1 MHGPGGD
8 NLLLFVAGIPG
19 EAEEP
24 ESHSTMVRW
33 LLGANAEVR
42 FVEWRRERRRR
53 SSGSAYPGPPPLPEE
68 GPWHFPRKAAA
79 SVSLVCESASR
90 AGRHVTFIDVNR
102 PGVYQELVRRWVG
115 ANDVFPL
122 LIRSDGSRLEG
133 IENFTPRN
141 VRAFVT
147 GP

>member
-1 MHGPGGD
+1 MRGPGGD
-8 NLLLFVAGIPG
+8 DFLLFVAGIPG

-33 LLGANAEVR
+33 LFGANAEVR
-42 FVEWRRERRRR
+42 FVEWRRERRQRA
-53 SSGSAYPGPPPLPEE
+53 SGSSSTGQPPLPEE
-68 GPWHFPRKAAA
+68 GLWHLPREAAA
-79 SVSLVCESASR
+79 SVSLVCESVSR
-90 AGRHVTFIDVNR
+90 AGRHVTLIDVNR
-102 PGVYQELVRRWVG
+102 PGVYQELVRRAVG

-147 GP
+147 RP